1 MTQSY
6 ALQHARRVSSVVD
19 NASLHEAAAQARLFR
34 SWTRSLNTFQLD
46 PGNTSGP
53 RVISATELK
62 DRRNRAEALLRFSSP
77 VVERLHGVVGKAG
90 YCVLVADAD
99 GALIDFRG
107 QEDRRKEYRQHG
119 LYHGRY
125 FTEDAEGTSG
135 VACVLADKEAIT
147 VHTEDHFRAAFT
159 CLTCTAA
166 PIISPA
172 GELTG
177 VLDVSAVRNSEN
189 RDSQELIY
197 AWVCQAAEMI
207 ENAYLLHDTGHLW
220 TLYLHRSQ
228 DYLSLH
234 PELLI
239 AFDDAGNIASM
250 NRQTRSMLS
259 TLYTA
264 IPANVQHL
272 FDLNAGQVIDLNSG
286 LEMFPLRLTRGGD
299 RFFARLRPPRQAL
312 RTISLSPG
320 HPATGHAEP
329 VARAIASDRL
339 VTGDPQVSSHLAR
352 ALHIIDR
359 RIPVLLQGETGT
371 GKEAFAL
378 AVHRGSLR
386 ATQPFVAVNCAA
398 IPDTLIESE
407 LYGYAEGAFTG
418 AKRKGLKG
426 KILQAHGGTLFLDE
440 IGDMALPLQ
449 TRLLRVLAENELV
462 PLGSEQSVRV
472 DINLICATHR
482 DLARMVSEGT
492 FREDLYYRLTGAVF
506 RLPALRDRTD
516 LGELVDFFLADEAQA
531 HGARSALSEEA
542 MACIRRYR
550 WPGNVRQLRMALRYA
565 CALAAAQG
573 VIVAEDLPD
582 YLRCPADAAP
592 GAPQPASPPGT
603 AQAFDSASLRPGELL
618 EREHIA
624 QMLACHHWRV
634 KETAKALGMSRA
646 TIYRKMARYSIVYPG
661 SASLPGSPP
670 LPLSQADEA
679 D

>member
-19 NASLHEAAAQARLFR
+19 KASFNEAAAQARLFR
-34 SWTRSLNTFQLD
+34 SWTRSLNTFRLD

-53 RVISATELK
+53 RVISAAELK
-62 DRRNRAEALLRFSSP
+62 DRRSSAEALLRFSNP

-125 FTEDAEGTSG
+125 FTEDSEGTSG
-135 VACVLADKEAIT
+135 VACVLADKEPIT

-166 PIISPA
+166 PIISPS

-207 ENAYLLHDTGHLW
+207 ENACLLHDTSHLW

-239 AFDDAGNIASM
+239 AFDDAGNIVAM

-259 TLYTA
+259 ALYTA

-272 FDLNAGQVIDLNSG
+272 FDLNAGQVIDLNNG
-286 LEMFPLRLTRGGD
+286 MEMFPLRLTRGAG
-299 RFFARLRPPRQAL
+299 RFFASLRPPRQVL
-312 RTISLSPG
+312 RTISLSPE
-320 HPATGHAEP
+320 HPAAGHAGP
-329 VARAIASDRL
+329 APRALASDHL
-339 VTGDPQVSSHLAR
+339 VIGDPQLSSHLAR
-352 ALHIIDR
+352 ALQIVDR
-359 RIPVLLQGETGT
+359 RIPMLLQGETGT

-386 ATQPFVAVNCAA
+386 ASQAFVAVNCAA

-407 LYGYAEGAFTG
+407 LFGYAEGAFTG

-449 TRLLRVLAENELV
+449 TRLLRVLAESELV

-482 DLARMVSEGT
+482 DLARMVSDGT

-506 RLPALRDRTD
+506 RLPPLRDRSD
-516 LGELVDFFLADEAQA
+516 LDELIDFFLAEETEA
-531 HGARSALSEEA
+531 HGSRPALSAEA
-542 MACIRRYR
+542 LACIRRYR

-565 CALAAAQG
+565 CALAAAPG
-573 VIVAEDLPD
+573 VIAAEHLPD
-582 YLRCPADAAP
+582 YLRCAADGAMA
-592 GAPQPASPPGT
+592 APQPASPP
-603 AQAFDSASLRPGELL
+603 AAPQAFDSAGLRPGEHL
-618 EREHIA
+618 EREHIV

-646 TIYRKMARYSIVYPG
+646 TIYRKMARYKIVYPG
-661 SASLPGSPP
+661 SAALPGSAPA
-670 LPLSQADEA
+670 SQADEA

>member
-6 ALQHARRVSSVVD
+6 ALRHARRVSSVVGR
-19 NASLHEAAAQARLFR
+19 ASFHEAAAEARLFR

-46 PGNTSGP
+46 PGNMSGP
-53 RVISATELK
+53 RVISAAELK
-62 DRRNRAEALLRFSSP
+62 DRRNSAEALLRFSNP

-125 FTEDAEGTSG
+125 FTEDSEGTSA
-135 VACVLADKEAIT
+135 VACVLADKEPIT

-166 PIISPA
+166 PIISPS

-207 ENAYLLHDTGHLW
+207 ENACLLHDTSHLW

-239 AFDDAGNIASM
+239 AFDDAGNIVSM
-250 NRQTRSMLS
+250 NRQAKS
-259 TLYTA
+259 TLSALYAA

-272 FDLNAGQVIDLNSG
+272 FDLKAEQVIDLNSG
-286 LEMFPLRLTRGGD
+286 PDMFPLRLSPGGD
-299 RFFARLRPPRQAL
+299 SFFARLRPPRNAVRAMAVTPEQ
-312 RTISLSPG
+312 
-320 HPATGHAEP
+320 PAAAHA
-329 VARAIASDRL
+329 AHASRAIASAQL
-339 VTGDPQVSSHLAR
+339 VAGDAQVSSHLAR
-352 ALHIIDR
+352 ALQIVDR
-359 RIPVLLQGETGT
+359 RIPMLLQGETGT

-378 AVHRGSLR
+378 AVHRRSLR
-386 ATQPFVAVNCAA
+386 ASQPFVAVNCAA

-407 LYGYAEGAFTG
+407 LFGYAEGAFTG

-426 KILQAHGGTLFLDE
+426 KILQAHGSTLFLDE

-482 DLARMVSEGT
+482 DLARMVSDGI
-492 FREDLYYRLTGAVF
+492 FREDLYYRLTGAVI
-506 RLPALRDRTD
+506 RLPPLRDRSD
-516 LGELVDFFLADEAQA
+516 LGELIDFFLADEADA
-531 HGARSALSEEA
+531 HGSHPALSSEA
-542 MACIRRYR
+542 LACIRRYR

-565 CALAAAQG
+565 CALAASSG
-573 VIVAEDLPD
+573 VIAVEHLPD
-582 YLRCPADAAP
+582 YLRCAAEDVMATP
-592 GAPQPASPPGT
+592 EAASSSIGAHP
-603 AQAFDSASLRPGELL
+603 FDSTGLRPSEHL
-618 EREHIA
+618 ERERIV

-646 TIYRKMARYSIVYPG
+646 TIYRKMARYNIVYPG
-661 SASLPGSPP
+661 SASLPGSI
-670 LPLSQADEA
+670 PLSQRDEA
-679 D
+679 N